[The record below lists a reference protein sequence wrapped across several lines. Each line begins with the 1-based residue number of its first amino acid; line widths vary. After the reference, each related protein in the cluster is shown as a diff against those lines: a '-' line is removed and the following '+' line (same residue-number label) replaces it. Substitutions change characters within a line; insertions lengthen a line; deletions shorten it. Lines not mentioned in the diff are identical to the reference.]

1 MKRKQ
6 GEKKKIA
13 DRIITKRRK
22 RKEKINEEKKMKQK
36 GKINLER
43 GGKKGGE
50 KRNDNCDKLY
60 N

>member
-22 RKEKINEEKKMKQK
+22 KRKDQRREKSEVE
-36 GKINLER
+36 GKDQFR
-43 GGKKGGE
+43 KRGKKGRR
-50 KRNDNCDKLY
+50 KKK
-60 N
+60 